1 MCSNMEFVGA
11 DQRSYF
17 YQIDDLCCSVLLLP
31 LCGKEKWRKCL
42 FQYKYCYVR
51 ASVEY
56 NHPIFFCSACYE
68 GLSSAAVVI
77 NYPKSVALS
86 GLRRNYF
93 SLSSKR
99 GSSMLNEA
107 KLRTGSL
114 NNKTNG
120 MESAPEN
127 LSRVAPDPTDIMEK
141 FREALGQY
149 SKVSKKLYLFL
160 YVQNVYTCSFTCKKK
175 VIIFLSIVFL

>member
-1 MCSNMEFVGA
+1 MNFV
-11 DQRSYF
+11 
-17 YQIDDLCCSVLLLP
+17 
-31 LCGKEKWRKCL
+31 
-42 FQYKYCYVR
+42 
-51 ASVEY
+51 
-56 NHPIFFCSACYE
+56 FFLACYE

-127 LSRVAPDPTDIMEK
+127 LSRVAPDPTDIMDK
-141 FREALGQY
+141 FREALGHY
-149 SKVSKKLYLFL
+149 SKVCAKLYLFL
-160 YVQNVYTCSFTCKKK
+160 YT
-175 VIIFLSIVFL
+175 